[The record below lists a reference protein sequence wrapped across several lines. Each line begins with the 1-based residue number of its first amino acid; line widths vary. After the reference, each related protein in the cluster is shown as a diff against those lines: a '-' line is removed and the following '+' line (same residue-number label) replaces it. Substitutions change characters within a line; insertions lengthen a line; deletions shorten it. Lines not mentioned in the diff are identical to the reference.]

1 MPMHPNCVAEVASA
15 IGRQP
20 TASEI
25 KALEDGMRRAMRD
38 LARTEPNW
46 PGMTGAQRLQAAA
59 QMAADAKIAD
69 ASKSAERKALNLI
82 AQQREAAN
90 LTARA
95 QVLAGRGKK
104 NAMHAALFERFRQID
119 NTVAAIR
126 NDYMADLTP
135 AIQAVAPKFW
145 GWMDDPAK
153 IREFARAVID
163 GKASTPEMG
172 RAAKVYI
179 DTMEAIRTRANAAGA
194 DIGQLDY
201 GYMPQPHDT
210 GSIAR
215 AGKDGWMQ
223 KVFPLLARDRYVRA
237 DGSLMDDAEVMA
249 LLDSAYDTL
258 STEGLNKRVPG
269 QSRGGSRASRF
280 DDKHRVLHFKDAD
293 SYLAYNAD
301 FGRGSAL
308 SAIHGHIGMMS
319 KNIAMME
326 EFGSNPGTTYRM
338 LKDLAEQ
345 KDSATG
351 VHESL
356 GTLDM
361 VWDTL
366 SGTTAQPVN
375 ATMARFFQGARFFT
389 SAVKLQGVML
399 SAITDA
405 PLQVLVALS
414 GGMPIGKAVGSLFAG
429 VGKGKRRLA
438 HQLGIGMDEI
448 AGEMARWHQDFM
460 AQGWTSKLANTTM
473 RLTLIEGWTNS
484 LRRGYALT
492 LSQHLGDLRARDW
505 DTLGE
510 IDRRTM
516 EASGVTEADWKV
528 WQQAQPGP
536 NGMLTRDGIRAIPG
550 ISDADANRAVARLLG
565 FLDSEA
571 RTAVLS
577 PDISTRAGLQQGTRA
592 GTVGGELLRSMMLF
606 KSFPVAIVQ
615 KHLRRLENIPS
626 TQGKVAYSVAMMTGL
641 TLFGAAAM
649 SLKDL
654 AAGKDPRDPADP
666 KFWMAAFVQGGGV
679 GIFGDILYTGMGG
692 NARGGQSNW
701 TSLAGPVLGNAFDGM
716 NVIRKGAGW
725 VVADENADEARRQ
738 FGAEA
743 LRFVRGNTPLVNLW
757 YLRAGIDHMVVH
769 DLQEQLSPGYL
780 SRMERR
786 SRNEWGQDYWW
797 EPGETLPDRFPDV
810 GSNGD

>member
-1 MPMHPNCVAEVASA
+1 MPMHPNCVAEVAGA

-25 KALEDGMRRAMRD
+25 KALEDGMLRAMRD
-38 LARTEPNW
+38 LARTESNW
-46 PGMTGAQRLQAAA
+46 RTMTGAQRLQAAA

-69 ASKSAERKALNLI
+69 ASKSAERKALNLV

-90 LTARA
+90 LAARA
-95 QVLAGRGKK
+95 QVLASRGKK

-119 NTVAAIR
+119 NTISGVR
-126 NDYMADLTP
+126 NEYLAELIP
-135 AIQAVAPKFW
+135 AIEAVAPKFW

-153 IREFARAVID
+153 IREFAQAVID

-210 GSIAR
+210 GAIAR

-237 DGSLMDDAEVMA
+237 DGNLMDDAEVMA
-249 LLDSAYDTL
+249 LLDGAYDTL

-308 SAIHGHIGMMS
+308 AAIHGHIGMMS

-351 VHESL
+351 VHESFA
-356 GTLDM
+356 TLDM

-366 SGTTAQPVN
+366 NGATSQPVN
-375 ATMARFFQGARFFT
+375 ANMARFFQGVRNFT
-389 SAVKLQGVML
+389 TAVKLQGVML

-405 PLQVLVALS
+405 PLQVLVAKS
-414 GGMPIGKAVGSLFAG
+414 SGMPIGQAAGSLFAG
-429 VGKGKRRLA
+429 FGGSKRRLA

-448 AGEMARWHQDFM
+448 AGEMARWHEDFL

-473 RLTLIEGWTNS
+473 QLTLVEGWTNS
-484 LRRGYALT
+484 LRRGYAMT
-492 LSQHLGDLRARDW
+492 LAQRLGDLRAKDW
-505 DTLGE
+505 SALGE
-510 IDRRTM
+510 TDRRTM

-528 WQQAQPGP
+528 WQQAKPGP
-536 NGMLTRDGIRAIPG
+536 NGMLTKDGIRTIEG
-550 ISDADANRAVARLLG
+550 ISDADANRATARLLG
-565 FLDSEA
+565 FLDAEA

-577 PDISTRAGLQQGTRA
+577 PDLSTRAGIQQGTKA
-592 GTVGGELLRSMMLF
+592 GTVGGELLRSVMLF

-626 TQGKVAYSVAMMTGL
+626 AKGKVAYSVAMMTGL

-679 GIFGDILYTGMGG
+679 GIFGDMFYTGLGG
-692 NARGGQSNW
+692 DMRGGQANW
-701 TSLAGPVLGNAFDGM
+701 SSFFGPVLGNAFDGM
-716 NVIRKGAGW
+716 NVVRKGAGW
-725 VVADENADEARRQ
+725 AIAGEDADDARRQ

-757 YLRAGIDHMVVH
+757 YLRSAVDHMVVH

-786 SRNEWGQDYWW
+786 SRSEWGQDYWW
-797 EPGETLPDRFPDV
+797 EPGEALPDRAPDI